1 MQAVDSVS
9 LMLMQLVSGHILQ
22 EIFTWKLLLEK
33 DGEHQSGQVGNL
45 SFVKGMNHIFFGDLC
60 WFICVYSVYTYVYKY
75 IYIYHYIK
83 SEDVYIHTLYTY
95 IWQLYNCLYIYIYV

>member
-60 WFICVYSVYTYVYKY
+60 WFICVYSVYTYVYIN
-75 IYIYHYIK
+75 IYIP
-83 SEDVYIHTLYTY
+83 L
-95 IWQLYNCLYIYIYV
+95 

>member
-1 MQAVDSVS
+1 MQAVDAVS

-45 SFVKGMNHIFFGDLC
+45 SFVKGMDHKVLVIYVILF
-60 WFICVYSVYTYVYKY
+60 VYT
-75 IYIYHYIK
+75 
-83 SEDVYIHTLYTY
+83 L
-95 IWQLYNCLYIYIYV
+95 